1 MDHQPGQTHE
11 ALPLDP
17 ENDIDAGKAL
27 WWFLGSSFV
36 LFGCLWIL
44 VPIFVQVQDFE
55 INRKINLAPT
65 TELDDVKEAEM
76 EFLKGGNPT
85 KKNIDAVVKK
95 IGDDVKARTPK

>member
-1 MDHQPGQTHE
+1 MDHQPGATHE

-27 WWFLGSSFV
+27 WWFLGSSVV

-65 TELDDVKEAEM
+65 TELNEVREAEDD
-76 EFLKGGNPT
+76 FLNGNNPT
-85 KKNIDAVVKK
+85 KKNINDVVNKL
-95 IGDDVKARTPK
+95 RR

>member
-1 MDHQPGQTHE
+1 MDHQPGATHE

-27 WWFLGSSFV
+27 WWFLGSSVV

-65 TELDDVKEAEM
+65 TELDDIRNAEF
-76 EFLKGGNPT
+76 EFLNGGNPT
-85 KKNIDAVVKK
+85 KMTIEDAVKNY
-95 IGDDVKARTPK
+95 GKARPTKTPK

>member
-1 MDHQPGQTHE
+1 MDHQPGATHE

-27 WWFLGSSFV
+27 WWFLGSSVV

-65 TELDDVKEAEM
+65 TELNEARESEDD
-76 EFLKGGNPT
+76 FLNGNNPT
-85 KKNIDAVVKK
+85 KKSINDVVNKL
-95 IGDDVKARTPK
+95 RR

>member
-1 MDHQPGQTHE
+1 MDHQPGATHE

-27 WWFLGSSFV
+27 WWFLGSSVV

-55 INRKINLAPT
+55 TNRKINLAPT
-65 TELDDVKEAEM
+65 TEFDDTRAAEL
-76 EFLKGGNPT
+76 EFLHGGNPT
-85 KKNIDAVVKK
+85 KKNIDDVVN
-95 IGDDVKARTPK
+95 GLRR

>member
-1 MDHQPGQTHE
+1 MDHQPGATHE

-17 ENDIDAGKAL
+17 ENEIDAGKAF
-27 WWFLGSSFV
+27 WWFVGSGVV

-65 TELDDVKEAEM
+65 TEFDDVKEAEM
-76 EFLKGGNPT
+76 EFLNGGNPS
-85 KKNIDAVVKK
+85 KKNIDDVVNSLRK
-95 IGDDVKARTPK
+95 

>member
-1 MDHQPGQTHE
+1 MDHPPGATHE

-27 WWFLGSSFV
+27 WWFLGSSAV

-65 TELDDVKEAEM
+65 TELDDVRKAEL
-76 EFLKGGNPT
+76 EFLHGGNPT
-85 KKNIDAVVKK
+85 KKNIDDVVNNL
-95 IGDDVKARTPK
+95 RR

>member
-36 LFGCLWIL
+36 LFACLWIL

-55 INRKINLAPT
+55 IDRKVNQAPT
-65 TELDDVKEAEM
+65 TELDEM
-76 EFLKGGNPT
+76 RAKAALFLKGDNPT
-85 KKNIDAVVKK
+85 KKNIDKAMESYVKSLQ
-95 IGDDVKARTPK
+95 PK